1 MFCYFMCLSASTIR
15 QLKSLI
21 SFKHGYMEREY
32 NNVRK
37 LVSVSVLT
45 LSSYEKLLH
54 LNSFIRS
61 SPSKALT
68 HMQWKLTC
76 LIILRGRP

>member
-1 MFCYFMCLSASTIR
+1 MCLFASTIR

-61 SPSKALT
+61 ILTVGSIIRFSKNYPKEDIFIELT
-68 HMQWKLTC
+68 L
-76 LIILRGRP
+76 PEA